1 MATFDVRD
9 EDLAAIDEILF
20 WKGAGNYAEV
30 LHEGVCKGEVAIR
43 DHGDVILLQ
52 NKQHALDLIKA
63 LEKAIELQW
72 LK

>member
-1 MATFDVRD
+1 MTTFDVRN
-9 EDLAAIDEILF
+9 EELTAIDEILF

-30 LHEGVCKGEVAIR
+30 LHEGASKGEVAIR
-43 DHGDVILLQ
+43 DQDDVILIQ